1 MKLIRLPSG
10 PLACVFPIELETQR
24 GVRHDAAS
32 GVFRAY
38 SGSVEADGS
47 TEHQAIEALDERV
60 RRLSQPPPAEIAEFE
75 LSRQAANDVNGTTG
89 RRIASVDES
98 GRYPRFSDFDT
109 MPPPA
114 SSSRG

>member
-1 MKLIRLPSG
+1 
-10 PLACVFPIELETQR
+10 VT
-24 GVRHDAAS
+24 S
-32 GVFRAY
+32 GVYRAY

-75 LSRQAANDVNGTTG
+75 LSRQAANDVGIG
-89 RRIASVDES
+89 RGPGVASVDES
-98 GRYPRFSDFDT
+98 GRYARVSDLET

-114 SSSRG
+114 PSARR